1 MQRRFYGF
9 NSPSDVAVIFSEIQ
23 TIKDLW
29 QLEFDL
35 KVSATNLT
43 YLTYSAPG
51 VFVVDCVADA
61 QTERYVLM
69 TPEANARYGGLTE
82 TELTT
87 VKGFKVLSAPEPERL
102 FKELKY
108 VHSCLVN

>member
-43 YLTYSAPG
+43 YLT
-51 VFVVDCVADA
+51 
-61 QTERYVLM
+61 
-69 TPEANARYGGLTE
+69 
-82 TELTT
+82 
-87 VKGFKVLSAPEPERL
+87 
-102 FKELKY
+102 
-108 VHSCLVN
+108 